1 MLSEGKNLMKRHW
14 LYSLLVFSLLLNVG
28 VLGAVGYQAWQSSE
42 WPWQHAN
49 DKHDHL
55 AEYLN
60 LSQMVMLV
68 IGMYDHLAEYLN
80 LSEEQRRQWGEKEEK
95 FLQTMGAD
103 WEEVR
108 IHRERMIRQI
118 FSQQPDLAAIE
129 ADRAAISR
137 IQEKQQRHVIEQL
150 MEEQRILNS
159 TQREA
164 LAGLLVQQK
173 PAGSLEE
180 RLHGD

>member
-1 MLSEGKNLMKRHW
+1 MKRHW
-14 LYSLLVFSLLLNVG
+14 LYTLLAFSLLLNVG
-28 VLGAVGYQAWQSSE
+28 VLGAVGYQAWQNGD
-42 WPWQHAN
+42 WPGLQAG

-60 LSQMVMLV
+60 LS
-68 IGMYDHLAEYLN
+68 
-80 LSEEQRRQWGEKEEK
+80 EEQDRQWKAKEEK
-95 FLQTMGAD
+95 FLQEMRAD
-103 WEEVR
+103 WEDVR

-118 FSQQPDLAAIE
+118 FSEQPDLAAIE

-137 IQEKQQRHVIEQL
+137 IQEKQQRHVIAQL
-150 MEEQRILNS
+150 MEEQRILNA

-164 LAGLLVQQK
+164 LAGLLIQQK

>member
-14 LYSLLVFSLLLNVG
+14 LYTLLAFSLLLNVG
-28 VLGAVGYQAWQSSE
+28 VLGAVGYQAWQNGK
-42 WPWQHAN
+42 WPGLHAG
-49 DKHDHL
+49 DKH
-55 AEYLN
+55 
-60 LSQMVMLV
+60 
-68 IGMYDHLAEYLN
+68 DHLAEYLN
-80 LSEEQRRQWGEKEEK
+80 LSEEQRRQWKAKEEK
-95 FLQTMGAD
+95 FLQEMSAD

-108 IHRERMIRQI
+108 IHRESMIRQI

-129 ADRAAISR
+129 ANRAAISR
-137 IQEKQQRHVIEQL
+137 IQEKQQRHVIGQL
-150 MEEQRILNS
+150 MEEQRILNA

-164 LAGLLVQQK
+164 LAGLLIQQK

>member
-1 MLSEGKNLMKRHW
+1 MKRSW
-14 LYSLLVFSLLLNVG
+14 LHTLLAFSLLLNVG
-28 VLGAVGYQAWQSSE
+28 VLGAVGYQAWQNGGG
-42 WPWQHAN
+42 PDLHA
-49 DKHDHL
+49 DAKH
-55 AEYLN
+55 
-60 LSQMVMLV
+60 
-68 IGMYDHLAEYLN
+68 DHLAEYLN
-80 LSEEQRRQWGEKEEK
+80 LSEEQRRQWREKEGK
-95 FLQTMGAD
+95 FLREMGAD

-137 IQEKQQRHVIEQL
+137 LQEKQQRHVIEQL
-150 MEEQRILNS
+150 MEEQRMLDA

-164 LAGLLVQQK
+164 LAELLIQQK

>member
-1 MLSEGKNLMKRHW
+1 MLPEGKNLMKRSW
-14 LYSLLVFSLLLNVG
+14 LYTLLAFSLLLNVG
-28 VLGAVGYQAWQSSE
+28 VLGAVGYQAWQNGG
-42 WPWQHAN
+42 WPALHGD
-49 DKHDHL
+49 DKH
-55 AEYLN
+55 
-60 LSQMVMLV
+60 
-68 IGMYDHLAEYLN
+68 DHLAEYLN
-80 LSEEQRRQWGEKEEK
+80 LSEEQRRQWQEKEGK
-95 FLQTMGAD
+95 FLREMGAD

-137 IQEKQQRHVIEQL
+137 LQEKQQRHVIEQL
-150 MEEQRILNS
+150 MEEQRMLDAP
-159 TQREA
+159 QREA
-164 LAGLLVQQK
+164 LARLLIQQK

>member
-1 MLSEGKNLMKRHW
+1 MKRHW
-14 LYSLLVFSLLLNVG
+14 LYTLLAFSLLLNVG
-28 VLGAVGYQAWQSSE
+28 VLGAVGYQAWQNGG
-42 WPWQHAN
+42 WPGLHAD

-55 AEYLN
+55 A
-60 LSQMVMLV
+60 
-68 IGMYDHLAEYLN
+68 AYLN
-80 LSEEQRRQWGEKEEK
+80 LSEEQGRQWKAKEEK
-95 FLQTMGAD
+95 FLQEMRAD
-103 WEEVR
+103 WEDVR

-118 FSQQPDLAAIE
+118 FSEQPDLAAIE

-137 IQEKQQRHVIEQL
+137 IQEKQQRHVIAQL
-150 MEEQRILNS
+150 MEEQRILNA

-164 LAGLLVQQK
+164 LAGLLIQQK

>member
-49 DKHDHL
+49 DKH
-55 AEYLN
+55 
-60 LSQMVMLV
+60 
-68 IGMYDHLAEYLN
+68 DHLAEYLN

>member
-1 MLSEGKNLMKRHW
+1 MKRHW

-42 WPWQHAN
+42 WPWQHAD

-60 LSQMVMLV
+60 LSK
-68 IGMYDHLAEYLN
+68 
-80 LSEEQRRQWGEKEEK
+80 EQRRQWGDKEEK

-150 MEEQRILNS
+150 MEEQRILDA

-164 LAGLLVQQK
+164 LAGLLIQQK

>member
-1 MLSEGKNLMKRHW
+1 MKRHW
-14 LYSLLVFSLLLNVG
+14 LYTLLAFSLLLNVG
-28 VLGAVGYQAWQSSE
+28 VLGAVGYQAWQNGG
-42 WPWQHAN
+42 WPGLHAG
-49 DKHDHL
+49 DK
-55 AEYLN
+55 
-60 LSQMVMLV
+60 Q
-68 IGMYDHLAEYLN
+68 DHLAEYLN
-80 LSEEQRRQWGEKEEK
+80 LSEEQGRQWKAKEEK
-95 FLQTMGAD
+95 FLQKMSAD
-103 WEEVR
+103 WDDVR

-137 IQEKQQRHVIEQL
+137 IQEKQQRHVIAQL
-150 MEEQRILNS
+150 MEEQRILNA

-164 LAGLLVQQK
+164 LAGLLIQQK

>member
-14 LYSLLVFSLLLNVG
+14 LYTLLAFSLLLNVG
-28 VLGAVGYQAWQSSE
+28 VLGAVGYQAWQNGG
-42 WPWQHAN
+42 WPGLHAG
-49 DKHDHL
+49 DKR
-55 AEYLN
+55 
-60 LSQMVMLV
+60 
-68 IGMYDHLAEYLN
+68 DHLAEYLN
-80 LSEEQRRQWGEKEEK
+80 LSEEQRRQWKAKEEK
-95 FLQTMGAD
+95 FLQEMSAD

-129 ADRAAISR
+129 ANRAAISR
-137 IQEKQQRHVIEQL
+137 IQEKQQRHVIAQL
-150 MEEQRILNS
+150 MEEQRILDA

-164 LAGLLVQQK
+164 LAGLLIQQK